1 MEKIFSAVTLLG
13 LIAAAPA
20 SAAVLTF
27 TVDAS
32 NFVGE
37 GFDATTG
44 DPIVIPEPAGML
56 NGTFDVDDLNSDGFV
71 DANEVSNVNLEASGF
86 SPDELGFDSRNFSI
100 TNAGGL
106 LVGVIVDNSTNTFEI
121 APGLRL
127 GLIDF
132 TSTIFDN
139 IQIDLQLPQP
149 NYVVALAP
157 VNDANVG
164 RYTTS
169 NFTIN
174 DQNFD
179 VPLPA
184 TLPLMVSAL
193 GVLFGVVARQRR
205 KVS

>member
-37 GFDATTG
+37 GFDATTF
-44 DPIVIPEPAGML
+44 DPMVIPEPDGML

-71 DANEVSNVNLEASGF
+71 DANEVSNVNLIASGF
-86 SPDELGFDSRNFSI
+86 SLDEFGVDSRNFSI
-100 TNAGGL
+100 TSAGL
-106 LVGVIVDNSTNTFEI
+106 SGVIIDNSTNTFEI

-132 TSTIFDN
+132 TSTISDN

-149 NYVVALAP
+149 NYVVALTP
-157 VNDANVG
+157 IDDPNYG

-184 TLPLMVSAL
+184 ALPLMVSAL
-193 GVLFGVVARQRR
+193 GVLFGVAARQRR